1 MPPHE
6 REPPG
11 GPPAAAPAHEK
22 PGPAAPL
29 PPGAAAAPT
38 ELHTLVVGR
47 EAMACRFEVVFNVGE
62 VRGDTALGLA
72 ALDLVDEIEA
82 RISIYRATS
91 ELACLNARAAG
102 SWQGVSDDLLAFLLE
117 ARGLFERTAGAF
129 DPAAGSL
136 VRAWGFFER
145 RGRTP
150 DAAALAA
157 ARAAAGMAGVEIDP
171 AGARVRFTRPGIEIN
186 PGAIGKGWA
195 LDRALEMLRAAGVP
209 SVLLHGGSSSVRALG
224 TQGPATAGRAG
235 WRVGIRD
242 PLRPGRRLATVT
254 LLDRALGTSG
264 SGTQFFVDRG
274 RRLGHIL
281 DPRSGLPAEGVLS
294 ATVVAPRAAAAD
306 ALSTALYV
314 LGPAGLDVVAP
325 AGGDVAAILVV
336 PARRSGAVRVLSANL
351 DPALVEPVAREGVDW
366 VRAG

>member
-38 ELHTLVVGR
+38 ELHPLVVGR

-242 PLRPGRRLATVT
+242 PLRPGRR
-254 LLDRALGTSG
+254 G
-264 SGTQFFVDRG
+264 SRKRPPG
-274 RRLGHIL
+274 RR
-281 DPRSGLPAEGVLS
+281 R
-294 ATVVAPRAAAAD
+294 
-306 ALSTALYV
+306 
-314 LGPAGLDVVAP
+314 
-325 AGGDVAAILVV
+325 
-336 PARRSGAVRVLSANL
+336 
-351 DPALVEPVAREGVDW
+351 
-366 VRAG
+366 

>member
-1 MPPHE
+1 M
-6 REPPG
+6 
-11 GPPAAAPAHEK
+11 ADD
-22 PGPAAPL
+22 
-29 PPGAAAAPT
+29 
-38 ELHTLVVGR
+38 LHTLVVGR
-47 EAMACRFEVVFNVGE
+47 EAMACRFEVAFNAGE
-62 VRGDTALGLA
+62 VADDTEMAVD
-72 ALDLVDEIEA
+72 ALDLIDQIEE
-82 RISIYRATS
+82 RISIYRPTS
-91 ELACLNARAAG
+91 EFSRINATAAAG
-102 SWQGVSDDLLAFLLE
+102 WVDVSPEVWPLLV
-117 ARGLFERTAGAF
+117 RGRELWELTHGAF
-129 DPAAGSL
+129 DLAAGSL
-136 VRAWGFFER
+136 VRAWGFLR
-145 RGRTP
+145 REGRTP

-157 ARAAAGMAGVEIDP
+157 ARAAAGMQHVEFDVERR
-171 AGARVRFTRPGIEIN
+171 RVRFLRPGVEIN

-224 TQGPATAGRAG
+224 TQGPATAERAG

-351 DPALVEPVAREGVDW
+351 DPALVEPVAGEGVDW